1 MKDGTS
7 VDDGAFTVVCVIS
20 VLCVCVCVCMGVT
33 VCVCVC
39 VPERM
44 GVSGCVCGCVLR
56 DGPDHCEEVA
66 CVRRPR
72 THPPRE
78 IGSDH
83 VDIFQALI
91 HAGL

>member
-1 MKDGTS
+1 MKRESAAIGYATS
-7 VDDGAFTVVCVIS
+7 TQCHHGKPFFLLGKAWGFMCRERVGVKVQ
-20 VLCVCVCVCMGVT
+20 MGNDSK
-33 VCVCVC
+33 
-39 VPERM
+39 R
-44 GVSGCVCGCVLR
+44 SLR